1 MSRRLPPTILSL
13 LNPDYCPTWI
23 KQWRDAPVVFHEDC
37 RGCLADSGAQRMG
50 GRYAATAQYRM
61 RECEVRD
68 TPEGKYCAECFAA
81 LPACPVC
88 GKEPSSHAEYPCLR
102 CEMLAR
108 GEEYVKSGSRSA
120 SPTYR
125 GWSMAY
131 NGKGQDNGEYKRGR
145 SSRRAHERG

>member
-13 LNPDYCPTWI
+13 LNPNYCPTWST
-23 KQWRDAPVVFHEDC
+23 QWRRAPIAEGEDC
-37 RGCLADSGAQRMG
+37 RGCLADCAAQRMG
-50 GRYAATAQYRM
+50 GRYAASKYQLK
-61 RECEVRD
+61 ECEVRE
-68 TPEGKYCAECFAA
+68 TPEGIYCAECFAA

-108 GEEYVKSGSRSA
+108 GAECEKSGGRRA

-131 NGKGQDNGEYKRGR
+131 NGKGQDNGEYRIGRGA
-145 SSRRAHERG
+145 RRIHERG